1 MNDRVLQ
8 QRLQRN
14 LRHLVHQQGLGHFP
28 VNGKLIIVTVQLQID
43 ISPRMLKLF
52 PKRDEIPPRLRLI
65 FINLDKSLIIS
76 ADSVLPSIVLFQ

>member
-8 QRLQRN
+8 RQRN

-28 VNGKLIIVTVQLQID
+28 VNGKLIIVTVQQID